1 MKKRGGAG
9 RDDLDKY
16 SVTRTLHDQK
26 EGRDKG
32 TRFSD
37 ILSLKVV

>member
-1 MKKRGGAG
+1 MKKRGEAG

-16 SVTRTLHDQK
+16 SVIRTPHNQK

-37 ILSLKVV
+37 ILSLKAV